1 MNQFPGIRLSGFHL
15 WLWTWFLSLWLAAAE
30 PSRSATNSLA
40 TARALPPVTPLSLTN
55 FLLADENKDW
65 LVDGVWQTAPRG
77 RTNELAG
84 VRFWIEGLLQ
94 LQGKAAA
101 ENGKK
106 FREKVFLP
114 VPATKTNWQTLHLLG
129 GTAYDAEPS
138 VKVAEVIW
146 RYADGTF
153 RRSPLQYGI
162 HLRDW
167 WGRAYE
173 DPPVVG
179 DKHSKAVW
187 HGRHEVASRSGKFLR
202 LYLTSLANPDTNRVL
217 KALEFVSG
225 NSRATPFFVGVT
237 LDVLPRGERA
247 PDFTDLDDGRP
258 GFTAAQFV
266 TVTDAES
273 GTPIPGAEVIADM
286 QEGLGTDHEAHFQ
299 HTVKTGTNGLATL
312 PKGVAPLDRLTL
324 RIQSDDHTATKK
336 TWDAKKDGPIPPNVE
351 MKLKRG
357 LLLGGIVKDPDGQPL
372 PGAKVQLNQIWRN
385 SEDFNKPDR
394 VDFNSQELT
403 TDADGRW
410 QTKRVPAEVLPNLIV
425 SASHPDYLAPYG
437 GVTGDSPGME
447 AALKAL
453 KHEIRM
459 FRGGDIAGLV
469 LGPEDA
475 PISGAAVTAGN
486 RYDQT
491 AFRETTTGADGRFL
505 LRNVRPEVQ
514 PVTAT
519 ATGYGPASKSVTP
532 STNTVELTLKLKP
545 SKKLTG
551 VVLNPEGVP
560 VAGADIN
567 YDPQDWEER
576 QSLNIQWRT
585 RSDAGGQFEWADAPD
600 RELEVTVFKE
610 GYATK
615 SHAKVKPGDDVNI
628 IRLTRVRKVLGVV
641 GNEDTGE
648 PVPKFTVQWAIGD
661 EQNFLTWSG
670 SNRKEFTDPEGHFT
684 LELNDEQHNSIRVE
698 ADDFEPRQ
706 TLLPPA
712 QKDHVQVVVLLKPSP
727 QPHGLVVNA
736 NGEPQPDVTV
746 ALSGGQNHVQLARG
760 RLTSLNPG
768 AGGVQVTDAQ
778 GRFKLRPTVS
788 PGRVVAA
795 SDTGY
800 AELPW
805 AQFQQEPTLVLRPWG
820 RIEGTIF
827 SKGKP
832 IAGRKVLLTVPQPGS
847 FDNFHTDFNAYQ
859 ANSDEQGKFA
869 IERVPPAHCT
879 VVQLVQT
886 SPSSWLHANPTPVE
900 VLPGE
905 TTVVE
910 LGKNGTT
917 VTGRV
922 QAGNVLANR
931 PGAQIMVTLS
941 TPFPQPPG
949 DLNDS
954 AELIAW
960 QRSDAY
966 KQAHQRHRNY
976 DAVPEAD
983 GSFTF
988 DGVEPG
994 YYTLTA
1000 NADWPKPEGKSWE
1013 RDQIASAFLPLV
1025 VPEITAQSAGTI
1037 DTGDLELKPATPPSP
1052 SLPEP

>member
-1 MNQFPGIRLSGFHL
+1 MNQFPATRLSGFHL

-30 PSRSATNSLA
+30 PSRSATNSPA
-40 TARALPPVTPLSLTN
+40 STRMLPPVTPLSLTN
-55 FLLADENKDW
+55 VLAADENKDW
-65 LVDGVWQTAPRG
+65 LADGVWQSPPRG
-77 RTNELAG
+77 RTNDLAG

-106 FREKVFLP
+106 FREKVLLP
-114 VPATKTNWQTLHLLG
+114 VPATKTNWQTVHLLG

-138 VKVAEVIW
+138 VKVAEVVW

-173 DPPVVG
+173 APPVVG

-187 HGRHEVASRSGKFLR
+187 HGRHDAANRSGKFLR

-217 KALEFVSG
+217 KALEFVSA

-266 TVTDAES
+266 TVTDFES
-273 GTPIPGAEVIADM
+273 GKPISGAEVTADM
-286 QEGLGTDHEAHFQ
+286 QEAVGTDHEAHFQ
-299 HTVKTGTNGLATL
+299 HTVKTGTNGLASL
-312 PKGVAPLDRLTL
+312 PKGAAPLDRMTL
-324 RIQSDDHTATKK
+324 RIQSDDHTAAKK

-372 PGAKVQLNQIWRN
+372 PGAKIQLNQIWRN
-385 SEDFNKPDR
+385 SEDLNKPDR
-394 VDFNSQELT
+394 VEFKSQDLA

-410 QTKRVPAEVLPNLIV
+410 QTKRVPSEVLPNLIV
-425 SASHPDYLAPYG
+425 AASHPDYLAPYG

-453 KHEIRM
+453 KYEIRM
-459 FRGGDIAGLV
+459 FRGGDVEGVV

-475 PISGAAVTAGN
+475 PISGATVTGGN
-486 RYDQT
+486 RYDQNS
-491 AFRETTTGADGRFL
+491 FRETTTGADGRFV
-505 LRNVRPEVQ
+505 LRNLRPEIQ

-519 ATGYGPASKSVTP
+519 APGHGPVSKSVTP
-532 STNTVELTLKLKP
+532 STNTVEVTLKLKP
-545 SKKLTG
+545 SRKLSG

-560 VAGADIN
+560 VEGADIH

-576 QSLNIQWRT
+576 QRLNIQWRT

-610 GYATK
+610 GYASK
-615 SHAKVKPGDDVNI
+615 SHAKVKPGDEVNI
-628 IRLTRVRKVLGVV
+628 IRLTRVRKILGVV

-648 PVPKFTVQWAIGD
+648 PVTKFTVQWAIGD
-661 EQNFLTWSG
+661 EQNFHSWSD

-684 LELNDEQHNSIRVE
+684 LDLNDEQHNVIRVE
-698 ADDFEPRQ
+698 ADDFAPRQ
-706 TLLPPA
+706 MVLPPA
-712 QKDHVQVVVLLKPSP
+712 QNDHVQVVVLLKPSP
-727 QPHGLVVNA
+727 QPDGVVVNPA
-736 NGEPQPDVTV
+736 GEPQAGVTV
-746 ALSGGQNHVQLARG
+746 ALTGGQNHVQLARG
-760 RLTSLNPG
+760 KLTSFN
-768 AGGVQVTDAQ
+768 AGSGMQVTDAQ
-778 GRFKLRPTVS
+778 GRFKLRPTVN

-795 SDTGY
+795 SDRGY
-800 AELPW
+800 GELPW

-820 RIEGTIF
+820 RIAGTIF

-832 IAGRKVLLTVPQPGS
+832 IAGRKVLLTVQQPGI
-847 FDNFHTDFNAYQ
+847 FDNFHTDFSAYQ
-859 ANSDEQGKFA
+859 ATSDELGKFA
-869 IERVPPAHCT
+869 IEQVPPVQCS

-886 SPSSWLHANPTPVE
+886 SPNSWLHANPTPIE
-900 VLPGE
+900 VRSGE

-910 LGKNGTT
+910 LGNRGAT

-949 DLNDS
+949 ELKGS
-954 AELIAW
+954 AEIIAW
-960 QRSDAY
+960 QQSDAF
-966 KQAHQRHRNY
+966 KAAIQRHRNY
-976 DAVPEAD
+976 NAVPEAD
-983 GSFTF
+983 GSFNF

-994 YYTLTA
+994 EYSLSA

-1013 RDQIASAFLPLV
+1013 RDQLASASRPLV
-1025 VPEITAQSAGTI
+1025 VPENAAQSAGTV
-1037 DTGDLELKPATPPSP
+1037 DAGDLELKPSTPPSP
-1052 SLPEP
+1052 PMPAP

>member
-1 MNQFPGIRLSGFHL
+1 MNPSLRLGSSGLLL
-15 WLWTWFLSLWLAAAE
+15 WLWTWLLAAPLIAAE
-30 PSRSATNSLA
+30 PAGPTTNSA
-40 TARALPPVTPLSLTN
+40 APARLLPPVTPLSLTN
-55 FLLADENKDW
+55 VLVADENKDW
-65 LVDGVWQTAPRG
+65 LADGVWQAPPRG
-77 RTNELAG
+77 RTNDLAG

-106 FREKVFLP
+106 FREKVLLP

-138 VKVAEVIW
+138 VKVAEVVW

-187 HGRHEVASRSGKFLR
+187 HGRHEAASRSGKFLR

-258 GFTAAQFV
+258 GLTAAQFV
-266 TVTDAES
+266 TVTDADS
-273 GTPIPGAEVIADM
+273 GTPITGAEVIAEM
-286 QEGLGTDHEAHFQ
+286 QEAVGTDHEAHFQ
-299 HTVKTGTNGLATL
+299 HTAKTGTNGLATL
-312 PKGVAPLDRLTL
+312 PKGAAPLDRLTL
-324 RIQSDDHTATKK
+324 RIQSDDHTAAKK

-385 SEDFNKPDR
+385 NEDFKKPDR
-394 VDFNSQELT
+394 VDFNSQELA

-410 QTKRVPAEVLPNLIV
+410 QTKRVPPEVLPNLIV

-437 GVTGDSPGME
+437 DVTGDSPAMI

-453 KHEIRM
+453 KYEIQM
-459 FRGGDIAGLV
+459 FRGGDIAGVV

-475 PISGAAVTAGN
+475 PIAGAAVTAGN
-486 RYDQT
+486 RYDQNV
-491 AFRETTTGADGRFL
+491 FRETTTGADGRFL
-505 LRNVRPEVQ
+505 LRNLRPEVQ

-545 SKKLTG
+545 SRKLTG

-585 RSDAGGQFEWADAPD
+585 QSDAGGQFEWADAPD
-600 RELEVTVFKE
+600 REVEVTVYKE

-615 SHAKVKPGDDVNI
+615 SHTKVKPGDEVNI

-641 GNEDTGE
+641 GNEDTGD
-648 PVPKFTVQWAIGD
+648 PVPKFTVQWALGD
-661 EQNFLTWSG
+661 EQNFLSWSD

-684 LELNDEQHNSIRVE
+684 LELNDEQHNVIRVE

-706 TLLPPA
+706 VLLPPA

-736 NGEPQPDVTV
+736 NGEPQPGVTV

-760 RLTSLNPG
+760 KLTSFNPG

-800 AELPW
+800 AQLPW

-832 IAGRKVLLTVPQPGS
+832 IAGRKVLLTVQQPGT
-847 FDNFHTDFNAYQ
+847 FDNFHTDFSAYQ
-859 ANSDEQGKFA
+859 ATSDEQGKFA
-869 IERVPPAHCT
+869 IERVPSAHCT

-886 SPSSWLHANPTPVE
+886 SPNSWLHANPTPVE

-910 LGKNGTT
+910 LGNRGAT

-922 QAGNVLANR
+922 RAGNVLADK
-931 PGAQIMVTLS
+931 PGAQLMVMLS
-941 TPFPQPPG
+941 TPYPKPPDELG
-949 DLNDS
+949 DQ
-954 AELIAW
+954 AAITAW
-960 QRSDAY
+960 YQSDAF

-976 DAVPEAD
+976 NAVPEAD

-994 YYTLTA
+994 SYTLTA

-1013 RDQIASAFLPLV
+1013 REQLGRTSQPLV
-1025 VPEITAQSAGTI
+1025 IPENAAQSAGTV
-1037 DTGDLELKPATPPSP
+1037 DAGDLELKPATPPSSTP
-1052 SLPEP
+1052 PEP